1 MRRMPEVPPVGASLL
16 AMDVNDNAGCL
27 NERVVQAFFA
37 SKLAPTGGTVNLPRF
52 LNGEGSTRRVI
63 FRTGSTA
70 GTL

>member
-1 MRRMPEVPPVGASLL
+1 
-16 AMDVNDNAGCL
+16 MDVNDNAGCL